1 MNMTGQVRRDG
12 IDRRRRRLL
21 EAALRYSSPFIS
33 SGHRRRRRRRRGG
46 EHLWAGDVCTETGLC
61 LAIYASASS
70 TLAYVLL
77 LLLPPLAAVLDR
89 SPVDRVAIGKGR

>member
-1 MNMTGQVRRDG
+1 MGSIVVVVACSKPLCAIHPRSSVQVTDDDDDG
-12 IDRRRRRLL
+12 EEENIYGRVMCAPKLGY
-21 EAALRYSSPFIS
+21 ALQFI
-33 SGHRRRRRRRRGG
+33 
-46 EHLWAGDVCTETGLC
+46 
-61 LAIYASASS
+61 ASASS

>member
-1 MNMTGQVRRDG
+1 MGSIVVVV
-12 IDRRRRRLL
+12 
-21 EAALRYSSPFIS
+21 ACSKP
-33 SGHRRRRRRRRGG
+33 
-46 EHLWAGDVCTETGLC
+46 
-61 LAIYASASS
+61 LAIHPRSSVQVTDDDDDGEEENIYGRVMCAPKLGYALQFIASASS